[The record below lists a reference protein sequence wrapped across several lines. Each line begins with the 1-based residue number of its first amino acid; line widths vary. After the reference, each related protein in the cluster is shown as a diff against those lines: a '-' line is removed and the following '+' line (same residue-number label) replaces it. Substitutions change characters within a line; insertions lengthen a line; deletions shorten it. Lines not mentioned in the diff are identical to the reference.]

1 MIRFDYLP
9 TGLWRSPLLLLVI
22 CLGFI
27 VSAVAAAERRE
38 PLLQSGKKTIYE
50 RVLTRPSARLG
61 ATPGDGGKQLPAF
74 SRFYVYARK
83 PFGDDTWLEVGAN
96 HQGKTDGWL
105 KASATV
111 PWKQQLALS
120 FTNPAGRNPVLFFE
134 GRDALAEVL
143 ESDEP
148 AGIADPIY
156 ATMTEGRLDS
166 RILSVEPAEHV
177 DINKNFY
184 LLPVI
189 ESEEIYSGS
198 GRTVR
203 MLQVASITKRDA
215 AVDGPSEAER
225 QPATSNDRSTLLRG
239 FSSALVFVVD
249 STISM
254 GPYIERT
261 REAVRRVY
269 ARVEKAGLLDKV
281 KFGLV
286 AYRSSID
293 EIPALEYVSRE
304 FADPTEV
311 TDGEDFLNRVKDL
324 KPARVSSGRQ
334 FDEDAYSGVMQ
345 ALNDIDW
352 QNFGARYLVLVT
364 DAGAL
369 SGGHQL
375 SGTGLDAAQVRSEA
389 LHRGVAIYTM
399 HLKTPQG
406 RQNHGSAQRQ
416 YEKLSSHPLLSRPLY
431 YPVELGDVDAFG
443 RNVDTLA
450 DAIVA
455 QVRGAVLGKKVAGS
469 ALTAD
474 PSFGRA
480 SSESDVASRE
490 PEPEPMSVEQRV
502 LEEVT
507 ALGHAMELEYLGRV
521 TDTGAPDVLKAWI
534 ADVDLKDPLRNALE
548 VRVLLTKNQLSD
560 MQLVMQ
566 GILDASTKGIIAP
579 EDFFNHLRSFAARL
593 GRDPNRVTDD
603 QTIRLAD
610 LGLLGEYLDD
620 LPYRSDLMNLDQD
633 TWSRWSVP
641 QQTAFTNKIRRNM
654 RLYEIYNSDIDR
666 WISLAPGSDPSEHV
680 YPVPIDVLP

>member
-1 MIRFDYLP
+1 MIRFKHHPVRLI
-9 TGLWRSPLLLLVI
+9 LPLLFLI
-22 CLGFI
+22 CLCVI
-27 VSAVAAAERRE
+27 AAANVSAAEERE
-38 PLLQSGKKTIYE
+38 PLLQAGKKTIYE
-50 RVLTRPSARLG
+50 RVLTRPNARL
-61 ATPGDGGKQLPAF
+61 ADRPGGSGNQLPTF

-83 PFGDDTWLEVGAN
+83 QLGDDSWLEVGAN
-96 HQGKTDGWL
+96 HQSETDGWL

-120 FTNPAGRNPVLFFE
+120 FANPAGRNRVLFFK
-134 GRDALAEVL
+134 GRDALAKVL

-156 ATMTEGRLDS
+156 ESMNNSVLDS
-166 RILSVEPAEHV
+166 RIVSVEPAEHV
-177 DINKNFY
+177 DINKHFY

-203 MLQVASITKRDA
+203 MLQVASVTKQNSA
-215 AVDGPSEAER
+215 QSESSR
-225 QPATSNDRSTLLRG
+225 TNPQPERSTLLRG
-239 FSSALVFVVD
+239 FSSALVFAVD

-281 KFGLV
+281 KFGLI
-286 AYRSSID
+286 AYRSSTD
-293 EIPALEYVSRE
+293 ETPALEYVSRE

-311 TDGEDFLNRVKDL
+311 TDGEDFLNKVKDL
-324 KPARVSSGRQ
+324 EPARVSSGRQ

-345 ALNDIDW
+345 ALNDISW

-369 SGGHQL
+369 SGDHRL

-399 HLKTPQG
+399 HLKTSQG
-406 RQNHGSAQRQ
+406 QQNHASAQRQ
-416 YEKLSSHPLLSRPLY
+416 YEQLSSHPLLSRSLY
-431 YPVELGDVDAFG
+431 YPIELGDVDAFG
-443 RNVDTLA
+443 RNVDMLA

-480 SSESDVASRE
+480 SEE
-490 PEPEPMSVEQRV
+490 PESAEQRV
-502 LEEVT
+502 QQEV
-507 ALGHAMELEYLGRV
+507 AMLGHAMQLEYLGQV
-521 TDTGAPDVLKAWI
+521 GDTVAPDVLKAWI
-534 ADVDLKDPLRNALE
+534 TDVDLKDPLRNSLE

-560 MQLVMQ
+560 MQLVMR
-566 GILDASTKGIIAP
+566 GILDASSKGTIAP
-579 EDFFNHLRSFAARL
+579 EDFFKHLRSFAARL
-593 GRDPNRVTDD
+593 GRDPNRVTDN
-603 QTIRLAD
+603 QTTKLAD

-620 LPYRSDLMNLDQD
+620 LPYRSDLMNLDQE
-633 TWSRWSVP
+633 TWSRWSVS
-641 QQTAFTNKIRRNM
+641 QQMGFTNKILRNM
-654 RLYEIYNSDIDR
+654 RLYEIYNSDVDR

>member
-1 MIRFDYLP
+1 MIRFGRHAAIVSTAVSLV
-9 TGLWRSPLLLLVI
+9 GCVCLLI
-22 CLGFI
+22 AAG
-27 VSAVAAAERRE
+27 SAVAEPRE
-38 PLLQSGKKTIYE
+38 PLLQPGKTTIYE
-50 RVLTRPSARLG
+50 RVLTRPDARLSS
-61 ATPGDGGKQLPAF
+61 TPGANGEPLPAF

-83 PFGDDTWLEVGAN
+83 VLDDQTWLEVGAN

-105 KASATV
+105 RAAATV

-134 GRDALAEVL
+134 GRDALAEIL
-143 ESDEP
+143 EAEEP
-148 AGIADPIY
+148 AGIVEPIY
-156 ATMTEGRLDS
+156 ASMTNGPGDS
-166 RILSVEPAEHV
+166 RILSVEPPEHV

-184 LLPVI
+184 LLPVL

-203 MLQVASITKRDA
+203 LLQVASVTRRDGSADVPSDVDPAPPA
-215 AVDGPSEAER
+215 A
-225 QPATSNDRSTLLRG
+225 NDRSTLLRG

-254 GPYIERT
+254 GPYIDRT

-286 AYRSSID
+286 AYRSNTD
-293 EIPALEYVSRE
+293 EVPALEYVSRE

-311 TDGEDFLNRVKDL
+311 TDGTDFLNRVKDL
-324 KPARVSSGRQ
+324 KPAQVSSGRQ

-406 RQNHGSAQRQ
+406 RQNHSSAQRQ
-416 YEKLSSHPLLSRPLY
+416 YEQLSSHPLLSRPLY

-474 PSFGRA
+474 PDFGRSPAPTESA
-480 SSESDVASRE
+480 ST
-490 PEPEPMSVEQRV
+490 EQRV
-502 LEEVT
+502 QQEV
-507 ALGHAMELEYLGRV
+507 AMLGHAMQLDYLGRV
-521 TDTGAPDVLKAWI
+521 GNTGAPDVLEAWI
-534 ADVDLKDPLRNALE
+534 TDVDLEDPLRNSLE

-579 EDFFNHLRSFAARL
+579 EDFFKHLRSFAARL

-603 QTIRLAD
+603 QTTKLAD

-654 RLYEIYNSDIDR
+654 RLYEIYNSDVDR
-666 WISLAPGSDPSEHV
+666 WIALAPGSDPSEHV